1 MPLSPPL
8 KVRRHFPDL
17 PPLLDLERN
26 QSLALVNSHFSVD
39 MTLPLLP
46 SQVQIGAIH
55 CQPAK
60 PLPQVSLGCGCVCL
74 GLGVDA
80 CGRLFS
86 WLVGETIQ
94 KLHGFVFYFYYFF
107 YLYSFSSFL
116 RQLR

>member
-1 MPLSPPL
+1 MPLSSPL

-60 PLPQVSLGCGCVCL
+60 PLPQVSLGSGCECL
-74 GLGVDA
+74 GLDVDA

-86 WLVGETIQ
+86 CFLVRETIQ
-94 KLHGFVFYFYYFF
+94 KLHGFVIYFLLILYLYFF
-107 YLYSFSSFL
+107 LVF
-116 RQLR
+116 